1 MVMFYMCMLNQYLF
15 TILSL
20 KTLLREK
27 TGENYKTIFLLLERL
42 RFTFTANGKR
52 QTQVEDLSE

>member
-1 MVMFYMCMLNQYLF
+1 MFYICMLNQYLF
-15 TILSL
+15 TMLLL

-42 RFTFTANGKR
+42 RFTFTANSKR

>member
-15 TILSL
+15 TMLSL

-52 QTQVEDLSE
+52 QTQVEDLSD

>member
-15 TILSL
+15 TMLSL

>member
-1 MVMFYMCMLNQYLF
+1 MVMFYMCMLNHYLF
-15 TILSL
+15 TMLSL